1 MGKTRIFLAVVAGT
15 LLALASPAGL
25 KAQTVIPATNR
36 GQPAVAASLVIEQ
49 FLRAVNANELETMAR
64 LFGTQAGPVI
74 DRDPRA
80 QNEKRMFALASIMRH
95 EDYRIEGTQV
105 VPGRGDEATLV
116 NVRMTVNR
124 RAVLVPFTLVQ
135 TKRGTWLVEQIG
147 IESITQRR

>member
-105 VPGRGDEATLV
+105 VAETLDAFLPGEDYETGLTAEA
-116 NVRMTVNR
+116 
-124 RAVLVPFTLVQ
+124 ASKPAP
-135 TKRGTWLVEQIG
+135 
-147 IESITQRR
+147 S